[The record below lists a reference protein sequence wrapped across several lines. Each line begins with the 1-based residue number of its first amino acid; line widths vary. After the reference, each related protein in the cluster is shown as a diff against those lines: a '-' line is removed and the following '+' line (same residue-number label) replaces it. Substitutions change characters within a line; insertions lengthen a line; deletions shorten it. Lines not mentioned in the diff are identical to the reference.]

1 MSETLIPLCKCTRGR
16 REGGRERGWGGGGW
30 RSETAVHVKHI
41 CYIYI
46 ILLCCQDYT
55 IKYGV
60 FLSYAAVLHNIMCS
74 MVV

>member
-1 MSETLIPLCKCTRGR
+1 M
-16 REGGRERGWGGGGW
+16 GGGVGW